1 MITAEFERLVS
12 IGLGR
17 AVLHLRDNDP
27 CPFRDVILDACLH
40 NKAYDAQI
48 DGGRAEYLVDLI
60 QASGDPAFFENAV
73 ISSLGEP
80 PKNWDTQQRFQ
91 IARLLAQSGNQ
102 SARDAMYSAFASLGK
117 SASDVAVEFV
127 ELDGIEGLLFVA
139 GEIGVQL
146 AQDPDRWED
155 DELLFNGGEICG
167 KETVESSLMAAA
179 LSNAGIRH
187 YLGAVET
194 NRTLRSS
201 VSRLDASV
209 LGYSEVK
216 ERIASGNASGTLAR
230 WGRTASDADLA
241 LAAHDLVQE
250 TDPKRLIAYL
260 NLFRQRHFPLDFDFL
275 IRLVVSQPDGPV
287 PRHALRVLANV
298 EDEKVRSLAFSL
310 VESGAS
316 NRIYAVDLLIKNF
329 RDGDHEIV
337 SAWWNDETDPDYL
350 QSFGSSIVS
359 FLTAHPGSPIETG
372 LLRKVYERQL
382 CAHCRHSVVERLL
395 QLGGLTDNLR
405 RECEYDSYPETRDLL
420 RSQPRACAPN
430 LKIP

>member
-155 DELLFNGGEICG
+155 DELLFNGGRF
-167 KETVESSLMAAA
+167 AA
-179 LSNAGIRH
+179 
-187 YLGAVET
+187 
-194 NRTLRSS
+194 
-201 VSRLDASV
+201 
-209 LGYSEVK
+209 
-216 ERIASGNASGTLAR
+216 
-230 WGRTASDADLA
+230 
-241 LAAHDLVQE
+241 
-250 TDPKRLIAYL
+250 
-260 NLFRQRHFPLDFDFL
+260 
-275 IRLVVSQPDGPV
+275 
-287 PRHALRVLANV
+287 
-298 EDEKVRSLAFSL
+298 
-310 VESGAS
+310 
-316 NRIYAVDLLIKNF
+316 
-329 RDGDHEIV
+329 
-337 SAWWNDETDPDYL
+337 
-350 QSFGSSIVS
+350 
-359 FLTAHPGSPIETG
+359 
-372 LLRKVYERQL
+372 RKL
-382 CAHCRHSVVERLL
+382 
-395 QLGGLTDNLR
+395 
-405 RECEYDSYPETRDLL
+405 
-420 RSQPRACAPN
+420 
-430 LKIP
+430 